1 MTKAECLDET
11 TNYEKHIK
19 PQNDPLKKILRPS
32 SASTSNLGVRHM
44 SNQEK
49 TLDAK
54 KTVFSILDP

>member
-1 MTKAECLDET
+1 MTKAEGLDET
-11 TNYEKHIK
+11 TNSEKLLK

-32 SASTSNLGVRHM
+32 SASTCNLGVRNM
-44 SNQEK
+44 INQDK